1 MIIHN
6 HEQGTPEWFKARE
19 GKMTASEATAIG
31 NCGAGLKTYITK
43 IMSELYSSGQTAHFV
58 SKHTDRGTE
67 LEPQARNIYSLKT
80 GNVVQKVGFIEYDE
94 FVGASPD
101 GLVGEDGGT
110 EIKCL
115 DDSGY
120 FKHLINGESEID
132 SGHIWQVQMNLL
144 VTGRKWWDL
153 IYYNPNY
160 EKSTCIYRIYPD
172 QEKFEKLNKG
182 FEMGKELIKQI
193 KQKLSE

>member
-43 IMSELYSSGQTAHFV
+43 MMSELYSSAEPVQFGNKDTH
-58 SKHTDRGTE
+58 RGNE
-67 LEPQARNIYSLKT
+67 LEAQARGIYSLKT
-80 GNVVQKVGFIEYDE
+80 GNPVQKVGFIEYNE
-94 FVGASPD
+94 YVGASPD

-115 DDSGY
+115 EDKWHFNHILY
-120 FKHLINGESEID
+120 GENEVD
-132 SGHIWQVQMNLL
+132 SGHVWQVQMNLL

-160 EKSTCIYRIYPD
+160 EKSICIYRIYPD
-172 QEKFEKLNKG
+172 AEKFEKLNKG
-182 FEMGKELIKQI
+182 FEMGIELIKEI
-193 KQKLSE
+193 KSKIE